1 MKATNGLSADNNYT
15 NIKDA
20 MDSLIHTPVL
30 EECACLPPDPED
42 VNKLLKAI
50 VSRKLGRVQVHKLPH
65 KVKME
70 YVHFTLHI
78 NYFLLPYKFPEE
90 ISRQSVFFNIY
101 KGSIYHIKH
110 MSVQPFTMGVD

>member
-1 MKATNGLSADNNYT
+1 MHLLLPNYMILNISKLYLFFCLSLFSIEKVLQELVKATNGLSADNNYT

-50 VSRKLGRVQVHKLPH
+50 VSNVSLD
-65 KVKME
+65 
-70 YVHFTLHI
+70 
-78 NYFLLPYKFPEE
+78 NNNNN
-90 ISRQSVFFNIY
+90 S
-101 KGSIYHIKH
+101 KH
-110 MSVQPFTMGVD
+110 L

>member
-1 MKATNGLSADNNYT
+1 MILYYLLSTHKNSKKFFFLFNHFLNSIEKVLQELVKATNGLSADNNYT

-50 VSRKLGRVQVHKLPH
+50 VSTTGALK
-65 KVKME
+65 
-70 YVHFTLHI
+70 I
-78 NYFLLPYKFPEE
+78 ILLLYNFNFSQHP
-90 ISRQSVFFNIY
+90 SVLW
-101 KGSIYHIKH
+101 KS
-110 MSVQPFTMGVD
+110 